1 MKKRNNCNG
10 NKEIKRRKQ
19 LFAGDERKF
28 HLRREEKKLMVF
40 IFRGVWLA
48 VVSTVTDGMK
58 NISISSYWLHEE
70 ICSHCCCCYL
80 LCNACMHQFI
90 ENAGKARL
98 TNIMFVRK
106 VSFSLIT
113 NRMYTMYYCALCSA
127 EANRKRRNAHQV
139 LGIYACDEFYN
150 SAYTETYKRSYYKI
164 TEQQSSVQS

>member
-113 NRMYTMYYCALCSA
+113 NRMYTMYYCAVQCRSEQKKTKCSSGSWDLC
-127 EANRKRRNAHQV
+127 V
-139 LGIYACDEFYN
+139 
-150 SAYTETYKRSYYKI
+150 
-164 TEQQSSVQS
+164 